1 MLRRL
6 LGTAARFLIAC
17 YYRRFELGDPL
28 PDTGPTIVVA
38 NHPNGLVDPVLM
50 FSRTRRPLHFLA
62 KAPLFDM
69 PVLGA
74 VIRSFGALPVW
85 RAQDG
90 ADTALN
96 ERTFDAV
103 FDALEAGGAIC
114 LFPEG
119 RSHSEPGLQR
129 LKTGAARM
137 ALGAEA
143 RRGFELG
150 VRIVPV
156 GIVYHQK
163 PRFRS
168 KVATWV
174 GRPIALGDLAPLY
187 AEDERAAVAQAM
199 ERIARGLSE
208 VTLDLGKW
216 DDWPR
221 VQLVERIWSGGGGRR
236 VERLQRIA
244 RAAERLR
251 LEQPERLHA
260 LEERLGDFQRLLE
273 RLDIA
278 PERMEPRY
286 SRATLLRFTVE
297 NVLGL
302 GLGWPLA
309 LAGWAL
315 WFVPFA
321 LVRIVHACLRPE
333 EDQVATVKILS
344 AAVFYP
350 LWYALVCAWAAY
362 ALGPL
367 AATGVALGM
376 PLAGSVAVWSLRRG
390 ASVLSD
396 ASVTARLARS
406 RSLRERLVERRSE
419 LEAELESLARELES
433 VSTSD

>member
-1 MLRRL
+1 MRRSLSAAARL
-6 LGTAARFLIAC
+6 LIAA
-17 YYRRFELGDPL
+17 YYRRFELGDDL
-28 PDTGPTIVVA
+28 PETGPTIIVA
-38 NHPNGLVDPVLM
+38 NHPNGLVDPVLL
-50 FSRTRRPLHFLA
+50 FSRTRRPLHLLA

-103 FDALEAGGAIC
+103 FDALEDGSAIC

-119 RSHSEPGLQR
+119 KSHSEPGLQR

-143 RRGFELG
+143 RRNFELG
-150 VRIVPV
+150 VRILPV
-156 GIVYHQK
+156 GIVYHDK
-163 PRFRS
+163 ARFRS

-174 GRPIALGDLAPLY
+174 GRPIDLGDLAELH
-187 AEDERAAVAQAM
+187 AADERAAALEAT

-208 VTLDLGKW
+208 VTLDLQQW

-251 LEQPERLHA
+251 TEQPERLQA
-260 LEERLGDFQRLLE
+260 LERRLSDFQRLLE
-273 RLDIA
+273 RLDIS

-286 SRATLLRFTVE
+286 TRGTLLRFTVE
-297 NVLGL
+297 NVVGL

-309 LAGWAL
+309 LAGWAA

-321 LVRIVHACLRPE
+321 LVRLVHACLRPE

-350 LWYALVCAWAAY
+350 LWYALLCAWAAY

-367 AATGVALGM
+367 ALLVTALAA
-376 PLAGSVAVWSLRRG
+376 PLLGSVTVWYLRRG

-406 RSLRERLVERRSE
+406 RSLKERLVKRRAT
-419 LEAELESLARELES
+419 LEGELESLARDLES
-433 VSTSD
+433 LPISD